1 MKFQAFTN
9 RFFTPQLFSRI
20 KVIALKNS
28 FLTSLFRLR
37 YFSLNN
43 LDMKMETYLDFNNGY
58 FVELGANDG
67 VNQSNTL
74 YFEKFRAWHGV
85 LIEPY
90 LPNFNRLI
98 RNRSSAN
105 FCKMQPVWDPLIRTR
120 KSHLHTQ
127 I

>member
-20 KVIALKNS
+20 KVIALNNS
-28 FLTSLFRLR
+28 ILTRLFRLR
-37 YFSLNN
+37 YFSLNS
-43 LDMKMETYLDFNNGY
+43 LDKKLEEYLDLDAGY

-74 YFEKFRAWHGV
+74 YFEKFRGWHGV

-90 LPNFNRLI
+90 EPKF
-98 RNRSSAN
+98 
-105 FCKMQPVWDPLIRTR
+105 
-120 KSHLHTQ
+120 
-127 I
+127 